1 MYSYIVGKVVSVHKK
16 SIVLEN
22 NYVGYLVYVPKTDN
36 FETGKTIRLYIH
48 KYTYLSNKNALKE
61 EFYGFRHWEEK
72 EFFMNCLNIS
82 GIGPK
87 SGMNFL
93 QNDINVLKQLIS
105 NKDTDALEQLPGI
118 SKKYAYLLV
127 EYLADFYVKNKAENY
142 DNIADVINV
151 LKTLGYNQEDIN
163 FAINRLCETNSIE
176 STMETSDVVAMAI
189 KLISTRNEAAVP
201 KA

>member
-1 MYSYIVGKVVSVHKK
+1 MYSYIVGKVVSVYKK
-16 SIVLEN
+16 SIVIEN
-22 NYVGYLVYVPKTDN
+22 NFMGYYVLVPNTEV
-36 FETGKTIRLYIH
+36 FEKGKTIRLYVH
-48 KYTYLSNKNALKE
+48 KYTYLSNKNTLRE
-61 EFYGFRHWEEK
+61 DVYGFKNWEEK
-72 EFFMNCLNIS
+72 EFFINCLNIS

-87 SGMNFL
+87 SACNFL

-105 NKDTDALEQLPGI
+105 NKDADALEQLPGI
-118 SKKYAYLLV
+118 SKKFAYLLV

-151 LKTLGYNQEDIN
+151 LKTLGYGQEDIN
-163 FAINRLCETNSIE
+163 FAINQLCETNAIE

-189 KLISTRNEAAVP
+189 KLISNRNETAVP

>member
-1 MYSYIVGKVVSVHKK
+1 MYSYIVGKVVSTHKK
-16 SIVLEN
+16 SIVIEN
-22 NYVGYLVYVPKTDN
+22 NYTGYLVFVPRTEA
-36 FETGKTIRLYIH
+36 FESGKTIRLYLY
-48 KYTYLSNKNALKE
+48 KYTYLSNKNSLKE
-61 EFYGFRHWEEK
+61 DFYGFKNWEEK
-72 EFFMNCLNIS
+72 EFFINCLNIS

-87 SGMNFL
+87 SAMNFL

-127 EYLADFYVKNKAENY
+127 EYLAEYYVKDKVENY

-163 FAINRLCETNSIE
+163 FAINRLCETNAIE
-176 STMETSDVVAMAI
+176 NTMETSDVVAMAI
-189 KLISTRNEAAVP
+189 KLISSKNETAVP

>member
-16 SIVLEN
+16 SIVIEN
-22 NYVGYLVYVPKTDN
+22 NYVGYYVFAPKAEQ
-36 FETGKTIRLYIH
+36 FEAGKATRVYIH
-48 KYTYLSNKNALKE
+48 KYTCLSNKNALRE
-61 EFYGFRHWEEK
+61 EFYGFKHWEEK
-72 EFFMNCLNIS
+72 EFFVNCLNIS

-87 SGMNFL
+87 SAMNFL
-93 QNDINVLKQLIS
+93 QNDVNVLKQLIS
-105 NKDTDALEQLPGI
+105 NKDAEALEQLPGI

-151 LKTLGYNQEDIN
+151 LKTLGYNQDDIN

-189 KLISTRNEAAVP
+189 KLISTKNEASMP

>member
-1 MYSYIVGKVVSVHKK
+1 MYSYIVGKIVSVYRK
-16 SIVLEN
+16 SIVIEN
-22 NYVGYLVYVPKTDN
+22 NYVGYFVFVANPN
-36 FETGKTIRLYIH
+36 VFEAGKTIRLYMY
-48 KYTYLSNKNALKE
+48 KYTYLSNKNSLKE
-61 EFYGFRHWEEK
+61 DFYGFKNWEEK

-87 SGMNFL
+87 SAMNFL

-127 EYLADFYVKNKAENY
+127 EYLADFYVKDKAENY

-151 LKTLGYNQEDIN
+151 LKTLDYNQEDIN
-163 FAINRLCETNSIE
+163 FAINRLCETNAIE
-176 STMETSDVVAMAI
+176 NTMETSDVVAMAI
-189 KLISTRNEAAVP
+189 KLISNKNEAAVP

>member
-1 MYSYIVGKVVSVHKK
+1 MYSYIVGKVVSIYRR
-16 SIVLEN
+16 SIVIEN
-22 NYVGYLVYVPKTDN
+22 NYVGYFVFVPKTDV
-36 FETGKTIRLYIH
+36 FEAGKTIRLYIQ
-48 KYTYLSNKNALKE
+48 KYTYLSNKNSLKE
-61 EFYGFRHWEEK
+61 DFYGFKNWEEK
-72 EFFMNCLNIS
+72 EFFINCLNIS

-87 SGMNFL
+87 SALNFL

-118 SKKYAYLLV
+118 TKKFAYLLV
-127 EYLADFYVKNKAENY
+127 EYLADFYVKDKAENY

-163 FAINRLCETNSIE
+163 FAINRLCETNAIE
-176 STMETSDVVAMAI
+176 NSMETSDVVAMAI
-189 KLISTRNEAAVP
+189 KVISVKNEAAVP

>member
-1 MYSYIVGKVVSVHKK
+1 MYSYIVGKIVSIYRK
-16 SIVLEN
+16 SIVIEN
-22 NYVGYLVYVPKTDN
+22 NYVGYHVFVPKTDV
-36 FETGKTIRLYIH
+36 FEKGVTTRLFVQ
-48 KYTYLSNKNALKE
+48 KYTYLSNKNSLRE
-61 EFYGFRHWEEK
+61 EFYGFKNWEEK
-72 EFFMNCLNIS
+72 EFFINSLNIS

-87 SGMNFL
+87 SAMNFL

-118 SKKYAYLLV
+118 SKKFAYLLV
-127 EYLADFYVKNKAENY
+127 EYLADFYVKDKAENY

-151 LKTLGYNQEDIN
+151 LKTLGYNQDDIN
-163 FAINRLCETNSIE
+163 FAINRLCETNAIE

-189 KLISTRNEAAVP
+189 KLISVKNEASVP

>member
-1 MYSYIVGKVVSVHKK
+1 MYSYIVGKVVSVYKK
-16 SIVLEN
+16 SIVIEN
-22 NYVGYLVYVPKTDN
+22 NYVGYFVLVPKADA
-36 FETGKTIRLYIH
+36 FETGKTIRLYLH
-48 KYTYLSNKNALKE
+48 KYTYLSNKNSLRE
-61 EFYGFRHWEEK
+61 EFYGFRNWEEK
-72 EFFMNCLNIS
+72 EFFINCLSIS
-82 GIGPK
+82 GVGPK
-87 SGMNFL
+87 SAIGFL

-151 LKTLGYNQEDIN
+151 LKTLGYNQDDIN

-189 KLISTRNEAAVP
+189 KLISTKNEASIA